1 MARKKMAVGG
11 VQSVL
16 NRRRNYLFDENDGIV
31 EFDNSPEPTTV
42 SEEVEPASTP
52 TRTRRTVSRRTNKP
66 SSNEK
71 NSGSIINIGAKRF
84 STAFKQARVAGL
96 DKFRW
101 KGKVYGTKVAGET
114 GSTTKE
120 KSANAAK
127 STKGSSQSNTTA
139 TQSQQRPRRQ
149 DLTNASRTTNNTN
162 TNSNTTP
169 NTRNERR
176 VINTPT
182 SGLVNADVIRN
193 PTASGWINEFGERYR
208 NIRRSINTATANRQR
223 VDPSFYEARQRAKS
237 NGAKSFTWHGQIYS
251 TYGASNNTTNTYGKK
266 K

>member
-1 MARKKMAVGG
+1 MT
-11 VQSVL
+11 
-16 NRRRNYLFDENDGIV
+16 NYGTTKCLDCGI
-31 EFDNSPEPTTV
+31 
-42 SEEVEPASTP
+42 EVVKTGP
-52 TRTRRTVSRRTNKP
+52 RTNRCPKCTLMHKRKIRNAWHMQDRIKKGDP
-66 SSNEK
+66 TVGLGRGGSNKKGEDNPLFK
-71 NSGSIINIGAKRF
+71 TGMGRFYAMRKEMLATINHCERC
-84 STAFKQARVAGL
+84 
-96 DKFRW
+96 
-101 KGKVYGTKVAGET
+101 GK
-114 GSTTKE
+114 
-120 KSANAAK
+120 
-127 STKGSSQSNTTA
+127 
-139 TQSQQRPRRQ
+139 

-237 NGAKSFTWHGQIYS
+237 NGAKSFTWHGQTYS

>member
-11 VQSVL
+11 VQSIL

-42 SEEVEPASTP
+42 SEEAEPASTP
-52 TRTRRTVSRRTNKP
+52 TRTRRTVSRRPNKTN
-66 SSNEK
+66 SNEK
-71 NSGSIINIGAKRF
+71 NSNNIINIGAKRF

-101 KGKVYGTKVAGET
+101 KGKVYGTKLAGET
-114 GSTTKE
+114 GNTTKE

-127 STKGSSQSNTTA
+127 SNKGNSQSNTTA
-139 TQSQQRPRRQ
+139 TQAQYRPRRQ
-149 DLTNASRTTNNTN
+149 DLSNASRTTNNTN
-162 TNSNTTP
+162 TNSNTTH

-176 VINTPT
+176 VINNPT
-182 SGLVNADVIRN
+182 SGSVGTDVIRN
-193 PTASGWINEFGERYR
+193 PTVSDWINEFGERYR
-208 NIRRSINTATANRQR
+208 NIRRSINTATTNRQR
-223 VDPSFYEARQRAKS
+223 VDPSFYDARQRAKN
-237 NGAKSFTWHGQIYS
+237 NGVKSFTWHGQTYS
-251 TYGASNNTTNTYGKK
+251 TYGASNNRTNTYGKK